1 MSHFVLI
8 PLPPQITAAI
18 QAAAVPAAPV
28 ARILLQR
35 SSAKAISKAIATH
48 KGHADRVRQLKT
60 KLSQGV

>member
-8 PLPPQITAAI
+8 PIPPQITAAI
-18 QAAAVPAAPV
+18 TAAAVPAAPV

-48 KGHADRVRQLKT
+48 QHHADRVKKLKT
-60 KLSQGV
+60 KLQGV